1 MDKLLALKMFP
12 AVLIA
17 VPFFISLL
25 FKLLKNI
32 RIIEKIA
39 IGSSLF
45 TLLVSGLLLTIV
57 TVEKPL
63 IIDIPKF
70 SVSFFWIDS
79 LSAFMAFLVSLIF
92 FATIVYS
99 KDYMRHE
106 AEKGLTEKAKLPD
119 YYFKIEMFMS
129 SMMLVVFLNNLGL
142 VWVAVEATTLA
153 SAFLVGFYR
162 TRESMEAAWK
172 YLVICTVAIALS
184 LFGIVLLN
192 HSITNLALVPGG
204 SLDYS
209 ILTMRLYTSMMDVNI
224 IKLAF
229 IFVLI
234 GYGTKAGLAP
244 MHTWRPDAY
253 SQSPTPFS
261 ALLSSVMMP
270 CATYALIRFQHIV
283 NLVAGPDFTSGLFV
297 AFGLI
302 SLMVAVPFIILQND
316 IKRLLAYSSIE
327 HTGIIFL
334 GLGFG
339 GELGLV
345 GAFYHMFNHAVLKSL
360 MFFTTGSIVQVYETR
375 EISKIKGIFERNKFL
390 GSMIFLGGIG
400 LCGMPPFGIFFSE
413 FMILLAGLHSKS
425 YVASSLYLL
434 FLTLIFIGFLNH
446 LSKTA
451 FGHFHHED
459 EHHDKNAGAELVHAH
474 LPEMSAVIV
483 ISTLFLISAV
493 SGFYFWKPIK
503 DAIFMSVF
511 SLIVKG

>member
-1 MDKLLALKMFP
+1 MDKLWALKMFP

-17 VPFFISLL
+17 VPFFLSLL
-25 FKLLKNI
+25 FKFIKNVK
-32 RIIEKIA
+32 IIEWLA
-39 IGSSLF
+39 ILSSF
-45 TLLVSGLLLTIV
+45 FNLLTSALLLSIV
-57 TVEKPL
+57 TVEKPFM
-63 IIDIPKF
+63 IDIPKF

-79 LSAFMAFLVSLIF
+79 LSAFMAFVISLIS
-92 FATIVYS
+92 FATILYS
-99 KDYMRHE
+99 RDYMRHE
-106 AEKGLTEKAKLPD
+106 AEKGLVEEAKLPD
-119 YYFKIEMFMS
+119 YYFKIELFMA
-129 SMMLVVFLNNLGL
+129 SMLLVVFLNNLGL

-153 SAFLVGFYR
+153 SAFLVAFYR
-162 TRESMEAAWK
+162 NRESMEAAWK

-192 HSITNLALVPGG
+192 HSITNLALIPGG

-209 ILTMRLYTSMMDVNI
+209 ILIYYAKFMDSSM

-244 MHTWRPDAY
+244 MHTWLPDAH
-253 SQSPTPFS
+253 SQTPTPVS
-261 ALLSSVMMP
+261 ALLSGVLLS

-283 NLVAGPDFTSGLFV
+283 NLAIGPEFTSNLMII
-297 AFGLI
+297 FGLI
-302 SLMVAVPFIILQND
+302 SLLVAFPFIILQND

-339 GELGLV
+339 GELGII
-345 GAFYHMFNHAVLKSL
+345 GALYHMFNHAILKSM
-360 MFFTTGSIVQVYETR
+360 MFLTAGSIVQVYETR

-390 GSMIFLGGIG
+390 GSVIFLGGIG
-400 LCGMPPFGIFFSE
+400 ICGMPPFGVFFSE
-413 FMILLAGLHSKS
+413 FMILLAGVHSKS
-425 YVASSLYLL
+425 YVASTLYLL
-434 FLTLIFIGFLNH
+434 FMTLIFIGFLNH
-446 LSKTA
+446 ILKMA

-459 EHHDKNAGAELVHAH
+459 DQHDKNAKTEIINLH

-483 ISTLFLISAV
+483 ISSLFLISVV
-493 SGFYFWKPIK
+493 SGFYYWKPIK